1 MELER
6 PKSWILNAAFPFVCL
21 IFLKINSGNIH
32 YSILWIKGILESSN
46 VGVFCSDIS
55 SSSHPDYHQD
65 LSKTNLSFIHST
77 KDNYDFSYLLF
88 IFISKRFT
96 TWDALNRFM
105 TVTYFHW
112 AWLTGSCLND
122 SLIQSASGSE

>member
-1 MELER
+1 M
-6 PKSWILNAAFPFVCL
+6 
-21 IFLKINSGNIH
+21 
-32 YSILWIKGILESSN
+32 Y

-96 TWDALNRFM
+96 T
-105 TVTYFHW
+105 
-112 AWLTGSCLND
+112 
-122 SLIQSASGSE
+122 